1 MYSGCAQ
8 ISELLRITSHTVPA
22 QLSKLLNYI
31 QWHRTKTATFTVLL
45 VVWTY
50 VSAVQMHIYLFPD
63 AADNRYFRHWL
74 NWVMLYSVWFEF
86 DLMPYVPRATAL
98 THDLRSHPVLPYL
111 ARVRNSGRPRT
122 ACG

>member
-1 MYSGCAQ
+1 M
-8 ISELLRITSHTVPA
+8 

-50 VSAVQMHIYLFPD
+50 VFAVQTHIYLSSD
-63 AADNRYFRHWL
+63 AADRYFRHWL

-86 DLMPYVPRATAL
+86 DLMPYVPYATTL
-98 THDLRSHPVLPYL
+98 MHDLRSHSVLPYL